1 MKWCINT
8 SLKRTT
14 VQATIAWQ
22 TMYTPIYLYY
32 RIKDYFVELVNKLL
46 KDKNVDV
53 IFNVVKY
60 MKDILGSQYNVNIII

>member
-1 MKWCINT
+1 MQYNYALST
-8 SLKRTT
+8 SLKHTSYQCLT
-14 VQATIAWQ
+14 NYVYA
-22 TMYTPIYLYY
+22 YIYF
-32 RIKDYFVELVNKLL
+32 RIKDYFVDLVNKLL

>member
-1 MKWCINT
+1 
-8 SLKRTT
+8 
-14 VQATIAWQ
+14 
-22 TMYTPIYLYY
+22 MYRSIYIYIY
-32 RIKDYFVELVNKLL
+32 FRIKDYFVDLVNELL